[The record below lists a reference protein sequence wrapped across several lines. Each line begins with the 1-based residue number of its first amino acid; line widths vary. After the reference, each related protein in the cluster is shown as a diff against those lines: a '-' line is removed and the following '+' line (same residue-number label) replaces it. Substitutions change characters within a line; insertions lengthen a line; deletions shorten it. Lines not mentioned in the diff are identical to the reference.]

1 MQDKLNIIVM
11 NGTVDKL
18 LAMTTIVS
26 GAVAM
31 DKKVTLFVTFWGL
44 MAFREGAWQDP
55 AQQTLPA
62 EYQQYGPMMQEA
74 MQKMGVKPWME
85 TLRIAKEIGEVEVYA
100 CSMTKDMF
108 GLSMDDLDDIVDAE
122 KGVAGF
128 ISMSE
133 GAEVVVF

>member
-1 MQDKLNIIVM
+1 MTDRLNVIVM

-18 LAMTTIVS
+18 LAMATIVS

-55 AQQTLPA
+55 AQQILPA
-62 EYQQYGPMMQEA
+62 EYQQYAKVMQEA
-74 MQKMGVKPWME
+74 MQRMGVKPWME
-85 TLRIAKEIGEVEVYA
+85 TLRVAKEIGDVSVYA
-100 CSMTKDMF
+100 CSMTKDLF
-108 GLSMDDLDDIVDAE
+108 GLSMDDLDRVVDGE

-133 GAEVVVF
+133 GAEVLVF